1 MDKSELEGLQKST
14 TSHLRTLSKFAENGV
29 DEDFTIQS
37 PEQEV
42 VGLHGR
48 RRLKRTMTTK
58 DKKTTNGESKFA
70 TSWQATK
77 WMDQQRQFLQAYEYL
92 CHIGEAKE
100 WIEDIIHESISPI
113 VHLEEALRDGVTLAE
128 IVHALHPERPIRIF
142 KHEKLQFRHSDNI
155 ALFFRF
161 LAEVELP
168 ELFRFELVDL
178 YEKKNIPKVIYCI
191 HALSWLLFRKG
202 IVDFRIGNLVG
213 QLQFEDHELEAVQK
227 GLDKAG
233 ISMPNFSGMGANFG
247 EPEPEPEP
255 VESEEDRIARE
266 LAENDAAIEDFQAQ
280 VRGAMIRIKL
290 GDTMQDLWDAE
301 AALIDL
307 QSRIRGDFA
316 RQISSYRLDMQ
327 RFAVQLQASARG
339 YNVRSRQKNRQ
350 QNWEHREPQIITL
363 QSLVRA
369 RKARAETQKLRSKIQ
384 RNEHGIR
391 GLQAA
396 IRGALARWDLGDH
409 YHAVHE
415 TESTVQE
422 LQAAIRGALVRGS
435 VGRQLEDTRE
445 AETHLPSL
453 QSSIRGMVERK
464 RHAANAIVLKQHSRS
479 VQSLQAAVQGL
490 LQRKRVERL
499 HGSLQIS
506 SPQCL
511 DLQSVA
517 RGSQVRASIR
527 SIRRELYEHMDSI
540 ISLQA
545 CIRAGRVRQET
556 ADLLFALKDEEHLAV
571 SLQSFARGHLHRK
584 KHNANIA
591 ALYAQIPAIIELQ
604 ALSRA
609 SLQRQRTFDALC
621 ALGEQEDKIIDL
633 QSFVR
638 SLLAQRDVGLLL
650 AALEEEEAGIA
661 ELQAAVRGKLVR
673 HRFAEK
679 QKFYRQNM
687 EKVVKVQSFI
697 RARQQGQAYKSLTS
711 GTNPPVGT
719 VKNFV
724 HLLNDS
730 DFDFDEE
737 LEFERL
743 RKTVVQRVRRNE
755 VGEQYVD
762 QLDIKIALLVKNKI
776 TLDEVVKHQKHFGG
790 HVGSL
795 LNNKEIASKDP
806 FDLKALN
813 KNSRKKL
820 EHYQELFFVLQTQP
834 HYLAKLFR
842 KLKDQGMPEQ
852 EGKRVELLMMGLFGF
867 AQKRR
872 EEYYLLKLVS
882 RSIQEEVDN
891 SESLQDYL
899 RGNFFWGRLL
909 SAYLRSPRDRKYFR
923 DLYGPLVRESI
934 FENPELDL
942 ESDPMQIYRTLINNE
957 ELSTGQRSAR
967 NPDIPREQA
976 IKDPE
981 TRETFIA
988 HLQDLR
994 DICDHFFVLLEETL
1008 TRMPYGIRYIA
1019 QQSYGILCTTFPG
1032 EDQRHILQ
1040 AVGHWLW
1047 KTYLLPALTQPEMWG
1062 VIDRGLSPLHRRNLG
1077 EVGKV
1082 LGQVYAGRLFGGEHV
1097 YLQPLNTWVSEALER
1112 MQDLLMNRKLAQIFR
1127 RMNEIILTFFTV
1139 IDVRDAE
1146 RQFDMEEH
1154 NDLFARTKPTLYI
1167 KMSDIFSIH
1176 QMIVSD
1182 LPTLCPQD
1190 DPLREIIRE
1199 LGSAKSNENEMMG
1212 VGSNEISLQLT
1223 PKFHEQHG
1231 EFMIRMFIL
1240 EGLADTVYRPR
1251 SRRQATL
1258 HGDQAPHPVH
1268 NSHPIRRQPPRHPRP
1283 PHNRRRRRQ
1292 MARPARR
1299 RSSQPIPASARLT
1312 LRLRRLHLR
1321 RARLNPPRHNHNDIR
1336 RSQIRR
1342 ARKYPHARARRPP
1355 QPPQPIPRPAQRHC
1369 PRHPH
1374 QASPPR
1380 RPHPRTRGRSSHSA
1394 ST

>member
-1 MDKSELEGLQKST
+1 MEKSDLEGLQKST
-14 TSHLRTLSKFAENGV
+14 TGHLRTLSKFAENGV
-29 DEDFTIQS
+29 EEDFSIQS

-48 RRLKRTMTTK
+48 RRLKRTMTSP
-58 DKKTTNGESKFA
+58 DKKNSSGMSKFA

-100 WIEDIIHESISPI
+100 WIEDIIHKTIPPI
-113 VHLEEALRDGVTLAE
+113 VELEERLRNGVTLAE
-128 IVHALHPERPIRIF
+128 IVQALHPERPLRIF
-142 KHEKLQFRHSDNI
+142 QNDKLQFRHSDNI

-213 QLQFEDHELEAVQK
+213 QLQFEDHELEAMQK
-227 GLDKAG
+227 GLDKSG
-233 ISMPNFSGMGANFG
+233 ISMPNFSGMSANFG

-255 VESEEDRIARE
+255 VESDEDRVERE
-266 LAENDAAIEDFQAQ
+266 LAENEAAIQDFQAQ
-280 VRGAMIRIKL
+280 LRGAMIRIKL

-301 AALIDL
+301 NAISDL
-307 QSRIRGDFA
+307 QARIRGDFA
-316 RQISSYRLDMQ
+316 RQISSYRIGM
-327 RFAVQLQASARG
+327 RSFAIKLQASARG
-339 YNVRSRQKNRQ
+339 YNVRSRQRHRQ
-350 QNWEHREPQIITL
+350 QQWVNREPQIITL

-369 RKARAETQKLRSKIQ
+369 RNARAETRQLRTKIQ
-384 RNEHGIR
+384 RNAHGVKN
-391 GLQAA
+391 LQAA
-396 IRGALARWDLGDH
+396 IRGALARWDVGDQ
-409 YHAVHE
+409 YHAAHQAE
-415 TESTVQE
+415 DGVQW
-422 LQAAIRGALVRGS
+422 LQAAIRGALVRGQ
-435 VGRQLEDTRE
+435 VEQKLEDTRE
-445 AETHLPSL
+445 AGAHVPSI
-453 QSSIRGMVERK
+453 QASIRGMLERK
-464 RHAANAIVLKQHSRS
+464 KQAADMKSLKQQARS
-479 VQSLQAAVQGL
+479 VQTLQAAVAGL

-506 SPQCL
+506 SPAWL
-511 DLQSVA
+511 ELQSLA
-517 RGSQVRASIR
+517 RASLVR
-527 SIRRELYEHMDSI
+527 SSI
-540 ISLQA
+540 TSTKNDLRGEEQTIIALQSS
-545 CIRAGRVRQET
+545 IRAGRIRLET
-556 ADLLFALKDEEHLAV
+556 TNTLVALKKEESTAIAV
-571 SLQSFARGHLHRK
+571 QSFARGHAYRK
-584 KHNANIA
+584 KYQADTA
-591 ALYAQIPAIIELQ
+591 ALYSQAPAIVELQ

-609 SLQRQRTFDALC
+609 FLQRQYTYDILC
-621 ALGEQEDKIIDL
+621 ALGQQEDKVVEL
-633 QSFVR
+633 QSLAR
-638 SLLAQRDVGLLL
+638 ALLLQRDIGLLL
-650 AALEEEEAGIA
+650 AALEEDEEAIA
-661 ELQAAVRGKLVR
+661 TLQAAIRGKLVR

-679 QKFYRQNM
+679 QKFYKENM

-743 RKTVVQRVRRNE
+743 RKTVVQRVRQNE
-755 VGEQYVD
+755 MAEQYVD

-834 HYLAKLFR
+834 NYLARLFR
-842 KLKDQGMPEQ
+842 RLKEQGMPEQ

-882 RSIQEEVDN
+882 RSIKEEAEN

-899 RGNFFWGRLL
+899 RGNYFWGRLL
-909 SAYLRSPRDRKYFR
+909 AAYLRSPRDRKYFR

-934 FENPELDL
+934 FENQDLDL
-942 ESDPMQIYRTLINNE
+942 ESDPMQIYRSLINNE
-957 ELSTGQRSAR
+957 ELSTGQRSHR

-1019 QQSYGILCTTFPG
+1019 QQSYEILCSRFPG
-1032 EDQRHILQ
+1032 EDQQHILQ
-1040 AVGHWLW
+1040 VVGHWLW

-1097 YLQPLNTWVSEALER
+1097 YLQPLNTWVGEALDR
-1112 MQDLLMNRKLAQIFR
+1112 MQD
-1127 RMNEIILTFFTV
+1127 ILSNL

-1146 RQFDMEEH
+1146 RQFDMEEY

-1176 QMIVSD
+1176 HMIVSE
-1182 LPTLCPQD
+1182 LPALCPPD
-1190 DPLREIIRE
+1190 DTLREIIRE

-1212 VGSNEISLQLT
+1212 VGSNEISLQLN
-1223 PKFHEQHG
+1223 PKYHEQHG
-1231 EFMIRMFIL
+1231 K
-1240 EGLADTVYRPR
+1240 
-1251 SRRQATL
+1251 
-1258 HGDQAPHPVH
+1258 H
-1268 NSHPIRRQPPRHPRP
+1268 
-1283 PHNRRRRRQ
+1283 
-1292 MARPARR
+1292 
-1299 RSSQPIPASARLT
+1299 
-1312 LRLRRLHLR
+1312 
-1321 RARLNPPRHNHNDIR
+1321 
-1336 RSQIRR
+1336 
-1342 ARKYPHARARRPP
+1342 
-1355 QPPQPIPRPAQRHC
+1355 
-1369 PRHPH
+1369 
-1374 QASPPR
+1374 
-1380 RPHPRTRGRSSHSA
+1380 
-1394 ST
+1394 